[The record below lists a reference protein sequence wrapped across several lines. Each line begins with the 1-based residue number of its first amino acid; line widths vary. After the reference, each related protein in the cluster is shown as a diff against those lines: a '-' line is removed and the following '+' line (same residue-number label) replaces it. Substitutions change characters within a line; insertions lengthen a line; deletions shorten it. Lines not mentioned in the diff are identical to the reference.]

1 MQGIRR
7 LSCLVAMGLGLLATA
22 GPAGAAPAE
31 SFEPASARGVT
42 EFPVEARWIG
52 SLSQA
57 GDGTI
62 VYGGTGGTKEKL
74 QWRLGRVAQTG
85 PLGEVPTSQAQ
96 NLVTS
101 GDGTMWAIVSDST
114 GQTWVGRQTTFGSW
128 EQIAG
133 TSGAKAIGASAK
145 GGVWF
150 LQNEPHG
157 NYGPDAVGKV
167 GFVSATGQ
175 VTSFVAPGEGAAL
188 GSIVE
193 GHEGDAWFPEHFG
206 GKIWRITPSGELTE
220 FKLASGSR
228 PTIITVDGSG
238 NLWFTEPDQSRIG
251 RVTPAGQV
259 TEFPLPRGVTP
270 SSIAAGSDGR
280 IWFSEWS
287 SPEPTAVSGG
297 LGHIGRITPTGR
309 FTQIQLPNRE
319 SFPESLIAGS
329 EGNVWFTAMGE
340 DTFCGGGF
348 SCIERE
354 PKNPAIVGRVAPTPL
369 KSVVTASS
377 GTIGSRGVRVPL
389 ACEGGDAWNHC
400 RGQISVKVGGKKVA
414 TAKYS
419 LEADQVS
426 QVLVPLGRG
435 AKSPLGGAKRKAA
448 LVSTVATSGGGTRRQ
463 VTLARAGG

>member
-1 MQGIRR
+1 MKGIRS
-7 LSCLVAMGLGLLATA
+7 LSCLAATVAALLVAVS
-22 GPAGAAPAE
+22 PAAAAE
-31 SFEPASARGVT
+31 TFAPASARGVT
-42 EFPVEARWIG
+42 EFQVEANRIS

-62 VYGGTGGTKEKL
+62 LYKGSVGTNEHL
-74 QWRLGRVAQTG
+74 QSRLGRVGQTG

-101 GDGTMWAIVSDST
+101 GDGTTWAIVEDST
-114 GQTWVGRQTTFGSW
+114 NQSWVGRQTTFGSW

-133 TSGAKAIGASAK
+133 TIGAKAIGGAAK

-175 VTSFVAPGEGAAL
+175 VTSFAAPGEGAAL

-193 GHEGDAWFPEHFG
+193 GREGDAWFPEHFG

-220 FKLASGSR
+220 FKLASDSR

-238 NLWFTEPDQSRIG
+238 NLWFTEPEQSRIG
-251 RVTPAGQV
+251 RITPAGQI
-259 TEFPLPRGVTP
+259 TEFPLPKGVTP
-270 SSIAAGSDGR
+270 SSIAAGGDGR

-329 EGNVWFTAMGE
+329 EGNIWFTAMGE

-348 SCIERE
+348 SCIEWE
-354 PKNPAIVGRVAPTPL
+354 PKNPAIVGRIAPTPL
-369 KSVVTASS
+369 KSVVTAAT
-377 GTIGSRGVRVPL
+377 GTVGSRGLRVPL

-400 RGQISVKVGGKKVA
+400 RGQIAVKIAGKKVA
-414 TAKYS
+414 SAKYS

-426 QVLVPLGRG
+426 QVLATFSPGV
-435 AKSPLGGAKRKAA
+435 KSPLRGDKKVG
-448 LVSTVATSGGGTRRQ
+448 LVSVVASSGGGTRRQ
-463 VTLARAGG
+463 VTLTRAGS

>member
-22 GPAGAAPAE
+22 GPAAAAE
-31 SFEPASARGVT
+31 SFAPASARGVT

-62 VYGGTGGTKEKL
+62 VYGGSGGTKENL

-85 PLGEVPTSQAQ
+85 PLGEVPSSQAQ

-101 GDGTMWAIVSDST
+101 GDGTTWAIVSDST
-114 GQTWVGRQTTFGSW
+114 NQTWVGRQTTFGSW

-133 TSGAKAIGASAK
+133 TIGAKAVGAAAK

-167 GFVSATGQ
+167 GFVSPTGQ

-206 GKIWRITPSGELTE
+206 GKVWRVTPSGELTE

-228 PTIITVDGSG
+228 PTSITIDGPG
-238 NLWFTEPDQSRIG
+238 NLWFTEPEQSRIG
-251 RVTPAGQV
+251 RITPAGQI
-259 TEFPLPRGVTP
+259 TEFTLPRGVTP

-309 FTQIQLPNRE
+309 STQIQLPNRE
-319 SFPESLIAGS
+319 SFPESLVAGS
-329 EGNVWFTAMGE
+329 EGNIWFTAMGE

-348 SCIERE
+348 SCIAWE
-354 PKNPAIVGRVAPTPL
+354 PKNPAIVGRVGPTPL
-369 KSVVTASS
+369 KSVVTA
-377 GTIGSRGVRVPL
+377 GTGTVGSRGVRVPL

-400 RGQISVKVGGKKVA
+400 RGTIAVKVGGKKVA
-414 TAKYS
+414 STGYS
-419 LEADQVS
+419 LEADQAI
-426 QVLVPLGRG
+426 QVVATFAPGVKSPLRG
-435 AKSPLGGAKRKAA
+435 AKKKAG
-448 LVSTVATSGGGTRRQ
+448 LVSIVATSGGGSRRQ
-463 VTLARAGG
+463 VSLTRAGS